1 MQGRDI
7 EDADGWARA
16 WSERPT
22 TRPEAAATLADRVAG
37 ISATATGAGDAI
49 RVTVGSTGAITD
61 LALDERVQRIPGP
74 RLAQEIL
81 RVMREAQ
88 ASLTAE
94 VAAAVEDTVG
104 GESETGRAVLDSFS
118 SRFPSPRTERAEPP
132 EPVMPSAPPFRS
144 FDSQPSFPARP
155 EFPHQP
161 SADER

>member
-1 MQGRDI
+1 MQGRED
-7 EDADGWARA
+7 DADGWARA
-16 WSERPT
+16 WSKRPSS
-22 TRPEAAATLADRVAG
+22 PQDAAASLADRVAG
-37 ISATATGAGDAI
+37 ISASATGAGDAI

-61 LALDERVQRIPGP
+61 LALDDRVQRIPAP

-81 RVMREAQ
+81 QVMRDAQ
-88 ASLTAE
+88 AELTAQ

-104 GESETGRAVLDSFS
+104 AESETGRAVLDSFS
-118 SRFPSPRTERAEPP
+118 SRFPSPRAPRAEPP

-161 SADER
+161 TAEER